1 MILSSQTIF
10 NSYNINLIIK
20 ISANMVWSRHLA
32 SICLL
37 AIVYSSNAVDIIFKH
52 YYGGDTFDAEIET
65 IYAQKDMLGIP
76 GWEMLLSFDEPLTQ
90 LVVSSF
96 SPYWREFF
104 ACTEI

>member
-1 MILSSQTIF
+1 
-10 NSYNINLIIK
+10 
-20 ISANMVWSRHLA
+20 MVWSRHLVVVV
-32 SICLL
+32 CLL
-37 AIVYSSNAVDIIFKH
+37 AFVYSTNAVDITFKH

-104 ACTEI
+104 A